1 MKLATRDVT
10 QLFIDDGGVLNDNER
25 RGAEWR
31 RLIGEYLSPRLG
43 GEPPVWG
50 EANRIVGDEQWKR
63 FQAWSELRLLD
74 DACAVFFCSCA

>member
-43 GEPPVWG
+43 GEPP
-50 EANRIVGDEQWKR
+50 
-63 FQAWSELRLLD
+63 AW
-74 DACAVFFCSCA
+74 